1 MIKAAALPLF
11 KSQQNSEYNK
21 GNNKQQI
28 TSSIQIDVFQLALN
42 HFVLHLKIA
51 WHCKLTRL

>member
-21 GNNKQQI
+21 GNNNQQI
-28 TSSIQIDVFQLALN
+28 TSSIQIDIFPTSFN
-42 HFVLHLKIA
+42 HFVLQRRKYF
-51 WHCKLTRL
+51 

>member
-21 GNNKQQI
+21 GNNNQQI
-28 TSSIQIDVFQLALN
+28 TSSIQIDIFQLALN
-42 HFVLHLKIA
+42 HFVLQRRKYF
-51 WHCKLTRL
+51 